1 MTENESGLETPVEQ
15 TETSRTVRKCL
26 TLFGADA
33 DMWEAD
39 GMPREEIDALVLALW
54 RWYRGRPETAGLSV
68 AAKVLYSSIT
78 KRLEATEDVSAIRA
92 VCGRRGGK
100 KTQAQKRV
108 TQANVQANAQAKF
121 KQSLKGGAQA
131 IASGPLLKPTSTS
144 TSTPTSTTTTTTIS
158 DTHIQIHT
166 GGTPPPTPCVCCFL
180 LVCLFLSGVV
190 RDGRDRPNN
199 QDGHTQGGV

>member
-121 KQSLKGGAQA
+121 KQSSECLLEAKRQAKFKQSLKGGAQA
-131 IASGPLLKPTSTS
+131 IASEPLLNLK
-144 TSTPTSTTTTTTIS
+144 IAV
-158 DTHIQIHT
+158 
-166 GGTPPPTPCVCCFL
+166 GRL
-180 LVCLFLSGVV
+180 ESG
-190 RDGRDRPNN
+190 R
-199 QDGHTQGGV
+199 